1 MELEFL
7 TALLSIIVIDLVL
20 AGDNAILIGLAA
32 RNLPKDQQKKVIMW
46 GSLGAIIIRI
56 VATLAVVWL
65 LKVPGL
71 HLAGGLMLVFISYKL
86 LVEKEEHSDVKSSNN
101 FWGAVRTV
109 IIADALMGLDNVL
122 AVAGA
127 AHGSILLVVIGL
139 LISIPVVM
147 WCSTLILKWIERFPV
162 IITFGAAILAWT
174 ASKMIVAEPFVGTYF
189 QNPFLKYSFEI
200 LVIALV
206 VGIGVYK
213 NKKAAVH
220 TADEAVTNKLKES
233 IDFMY
238 EDKPEEFLDCENV
251 EGHKERE
258 RELTKV

>member
-1 MELEFL
+1 MELEFF

-56 VATLAVVWL
+56 IATLAVVWL

-71 HLAGGLMLVFISYKL
+71 HVAGGLMLVFISYKL
-86 LVEKEEHSDVKSSNN
+86 LVENEEHSDIKSSNN

-147 WCSTLILKWIERFPV
+147 WCSTLILKWIESFPV
-162 IITFGAAILAWT
+162 IITFGAGILAWT
-174 ASKMIVAEPFVGTYF
+174 ASKMIVAEPFIGTYF
-189 QNPFLKYSFEI
+189 QNPLLKYGFEL
-200 LVIALV
+200 LVVALV

-213 NKKAAVH
+213 NKKAADIPAGDV
-220 TADEAVTNKLKES
+220 ASAEVKES
-233 IDFMY
+233 SGFMD
-238 EDKPEEFLDCENV
+238 EEKPEDFLNGENI
-251 EGHKERE
+251 ESHKERE